1 MNSTRKK
8 AVTRTG
14 GRMVSH
20 FEGNTS
26 SVIDMVDSGC
36 YEDDQEME
44 VQDER
49 AVVA

>member
-1 MNSTRKK
+1 MNSERKR

-36 YEDDQEME
+36 YEDEQEML
-44 VQDER
+44 VQDEG
-49 AVVA
+49 AIVS

>member
-1 MNSTRKK
+1 MNSERKK

-36 YEDDQEME
+36 YEDEQEML
-44 VQDER
+44 VQDEG
-49 AVVA
+49 AIVS